1 MENMENILGKAIGNS
16 VGYFPTE
23 VVNMLKRNDIPLSSS
38 SLSNSQLIDLVIY
51 GLQNSK
57 SFRNEFDVFVKNN
70 ENVLLNDYLGID
82 SAWITGGAGIITGA
96 LGLIGGKQQQDA
108 IRAQA
113 NAQAQTAQAQLQ
125 IAQINQ
131 QTKLAELEALKNQG
145 VPAKSNTAL
154 YIGLGVGGVVIL
166 GLVVFL
172 AVKK

>member
-1 MENMENILGKAIGNS
+1 MDANKLSKIIGNS
-16 VGYFPTE
+16 VVFNRNE
-23 VVNMLKRNDIPLSSS
+23 VVSMLNRNGVTIDAEKY
-38 SLSNSQLIDLVIY
+38 NSQQLIDAVIT
-51 GLQNSK
+51 GLSDSK
-57 SFRNEFDVFVKNN
+57 SFILDFEKFVLSNGEYAN
-70 ENVLLNDYLGID
+70 ATGDWI
-82 SAWITGGAGIITGA
+82 SAGTSVIGGA
-96 LGLIGGKQQQDA
+96 LGFFGSQKQSDA
-108 IRAQA
+108 IKAQA

-145 VPAKSNTAL
+145 VSTKSNTGL